1 MPASHENS
9 HFAKKGS
16 SLHACL
22 GSEFFSVLNA
32 PRGND
37 ITSEREHNSINLYA
51 VGRDSSAAKVRFGR
65 AIFGVLKG
73 SNLGEE
79 KSLTELC
86 QSLPTVAGH
95 ERDAFWPTWTVNR
108 KKG

>member
-65 AIFGVLKG
+65 AFFRVLKG
-73 SNLGEE
+73 SNLGEA
-79 KSLTELC
+79 KFNRVV
-86 QSLPTVAGH
+86 PVAADSS
-95 ERDAFWPTWTVNR
+95 RP
-108 KKG
+108 